1 MYTSIKEFFITIQQT
16 EQWFN
21 LAKKKILKLREQKF
35 REIRETLQLHV
46 ATKNSNVKDLIE
58 NKALLTKL
66 FQKW

>member
-1 MYTSIKEFFITIQQT
+1 MVVQSGK
-16 EQWFN
+16 
-21 LAKKKILKLREQKF
+21 KKKILKLREQKF